1 MLNKKSFTLIEIL
14 VVIIVIGI
22 LASVALPVYTTTK
35 ERMLDSEAK
44 TNIALIQVAE
54 KIRKMETGAYYP
66 VSGTTNVVA
75 NINSALKV
83 SLFTG
88 SLSWTYTVDGDLDQV
103 TAARLPSSSRVWT
116 LTFIGIAPACT
127 GTGCP

>member
-14 VVIIVIGI
+14 VVVVVIGI
-22 LASVALPVYTTTK
+22 LASVALPIYTTTK

-54 KIRKMETGAYYP
+54 KIRKMERGDYYP

-116 LTFIGIAPACT
+116 LSFTGIAPTCS